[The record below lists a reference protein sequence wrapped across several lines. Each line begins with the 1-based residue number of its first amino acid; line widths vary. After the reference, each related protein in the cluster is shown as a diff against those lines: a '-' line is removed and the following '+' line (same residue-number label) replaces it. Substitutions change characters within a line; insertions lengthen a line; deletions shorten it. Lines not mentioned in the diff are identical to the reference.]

1 MENASEAVASE
12 AFSIYAR
19 PHIPASR
26 VVISSGGASGAR
38 NEGEDVSHVNIGK
51 TYAGPYKAMLE
62 FNDQAVAA
70 GVDAGLSPLLVELVK
85 VRASQIN
92 GCAFCL
98 RMHCSDAIAAGETAD
113 RLAVVAGWWES
124 QYFSPEE
131 QAALQIAERVTMIG
145 DHGRLVDRGVDVDG
159 ILTEKQIA
167 AVTWLAVVINSWNR
181 IAISSHYPV
190 HP

>member
-1 MENASEAVASE
+1 M
-12 AFSIYAR
+12 
-19 PHIPASR
+19 
-26 VVISSGGASGAR
+26 
-38 NEGEDVSHVNIGK
+38 SHVNIGK
-51 TYAGPYKAMLE
+51 IYSAPYRAMLE

-98 RMHCSDAIAAGETAD
+98 RMHSADAVKAGETAD

-124 QYFSPEE
+124 QYFSAEE

-145 DHGRLVDRGVDVDG
+145 DHGRLPDRGVDVDG
-159 ILTEKQIA
+159 VLTEKQIA

>member
-1 MENASEAVASE
+1 M
-12 AFSIYAR
+12 
-19 PHIPASR
+19 
-26 VVISSGGASGAR
+26 
-38 NEGEDVSHVNIGK
+38 SHVNIGK
-51 TYAGPYKAMLE
+51 IYSAPYRAMLE

-98 RMHCSDAIAAGETAD
+98 RMHSADAVKAGETAD
-113 RLAVVAGWWES
+113 RLAVVAAWWES

-131 QAALQIAERVTMIG
+131 QAALQIAENVTMIG
-145 DHGRLVDRGVDVDG
+145 DHGRLADRGVEVESV
-159 ILTEKQIA
+159 LTEKQIA

>member
-1 MENASEAVASE
+1 M
-12 AFSIYAR
+12 
-19 PHIPASR
+19 
-26 VVISSGGASGAR
+26 
-38 NEGEDVSHVNIGK
+38 SHVNIGK
-51 TYAGPYKAMLE
+51 IYSAPYRAMLE

-85 VRASQIN
+85 VRASQLN

-98 RMHCSDAIAAGETAD
+98 RMHSADAVKAGETAD

-145 DHGRLVDRGVDVDG
+145 DHGRLPDRGVDVDG
-159 ILTEKQIA
+159 VLSEKQIA